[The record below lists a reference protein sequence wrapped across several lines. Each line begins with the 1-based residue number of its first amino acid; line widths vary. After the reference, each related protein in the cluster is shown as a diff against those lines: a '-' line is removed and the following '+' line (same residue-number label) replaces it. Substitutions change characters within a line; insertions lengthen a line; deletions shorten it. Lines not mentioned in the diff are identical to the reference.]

1 MSRQFIMTFNYKKS
15 GKTIEIFNPN
25 ISKQDSFALTNNS
38 FKQFLNK
45 LIFTV
50 DGKALIDNRN
60 SLIYVVYNDF
70 KRKYYLTYLIDNK
83 IYKQETGLSDAYGII
98 KNNPKDNKVLQDKLA
113 SLKEGDLR
121 NYDIKVYKGL
131 EAYYKFGYKS
141 VFGVIELKRRQ

>member
-1 MSRQFIMTFNYKKS
+1 MSRHFTMTFHYKKS
-15 GKTIEIFNPN
+15 GKIIEIFNPN
-25 ISKQDSFALTNNS
+25 ISEQDSFALTNIG

-45 LIFTV
+45 VIFTV
-50 DGKALIDNRN
+50 DGKAIIDKSN
-60 SLIYVVYNDF
+60 SLIYVVYDDF

-113 SLKEGDLR
+113 SLKDDLK

-131 EAYYKFGYKS
+131 EAFNKFGYKS